1 MTTEELQFFA
11 FIFFMIGL
19 FTQSFAGLFKGWVSL
34 LVVFIGIEIYTLF
47 LIWFSYELDKLK
59 EVK

>member
-1 MTTEELQFFA
+1 MKPQEIQFFA

-34 LVVFIGIEIYTLF
+34 LVVSIGIEFYILF
-47 LIWFSYELDKLK
+47 LIWFSYELDKLEEK
-59 EVK
+59 